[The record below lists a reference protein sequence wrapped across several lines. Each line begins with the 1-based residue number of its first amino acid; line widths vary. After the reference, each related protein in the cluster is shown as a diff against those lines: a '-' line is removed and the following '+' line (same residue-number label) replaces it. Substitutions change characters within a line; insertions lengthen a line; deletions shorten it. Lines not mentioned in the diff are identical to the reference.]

1 MAEENIADTT
11 GVHAEKLF
19 GCMLTPLYTCKL
31 ETIDVDVQHEIAQ
44 AAQRD
49 RYHKESQSTIQVL
62 WWNEVK
68 PKLMFAIVS

>member
-1 MAEENIADTT
+1 MAEENIAETA
-11 GVHAEKLF
+11 GVRVEKPF
-19 GCMLTPLYTCKL
+19 GRMLTPLYTRKL

-49 RYHKESQSTIQVL
+49 CYHKESQSTIQVL

-68 PKLMFAIVS
+68 P